1 MSVHILLL
9 VIAVV
14 LMAISAF
21 NVPSKVDLFKLGWAF
36 VIASLIL

>member
-14 LMAISAF
+14 LMVLSAF
-21 NVPSKVDLFKLGWAF
+21 PIAVKVDLFKLGWAF
-36 VIASLIL
+36 VILSLIL